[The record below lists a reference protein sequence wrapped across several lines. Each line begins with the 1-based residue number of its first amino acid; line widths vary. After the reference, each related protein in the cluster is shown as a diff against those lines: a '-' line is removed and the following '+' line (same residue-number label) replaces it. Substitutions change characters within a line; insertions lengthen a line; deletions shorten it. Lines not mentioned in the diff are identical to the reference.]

1 RAIRRGSNVRY
12 TYRTSFVG
20 KEREFSILSSRQQYI
35 PMIRAVLPRLDP
47 DLMDHRSL
55 DLRENL
61 ADDREIAAKILAIE
75 FPPSDVLESEIE
87 RIRIP

>member
-1 RAIRRGSNVRY
+1 
-12 TYRTSFVG
+12 
-20 KEREFSILSSRQQYI
+20 YI

-87 RIRIP
+87 RIRIPSFSENKEAAGVSEAEKAA